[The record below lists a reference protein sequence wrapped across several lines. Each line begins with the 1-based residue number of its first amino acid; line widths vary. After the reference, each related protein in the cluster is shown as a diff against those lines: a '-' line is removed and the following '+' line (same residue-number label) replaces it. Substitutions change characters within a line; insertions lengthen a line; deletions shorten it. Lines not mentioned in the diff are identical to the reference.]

1 MLLIK
6 SLIGLLIQIVIMGA
20 ILLFPADTWLWSEG
34 IILLVVWAI
43 LGLSGTIY
51 LSIFY
56 PKSLE
61 ARMIFPIG
69 KRQPVSDRFAT
80 IFIIIVVYFWL
91 TFIPMDV
98 FKFKLLPAPII
109 QLQVLGLFLVIVGY
123 VLTIIAIIQNE
134 FATPSVINQSDRGQE
149 LRDKGIYG
157 KIRHPFYL
165 GFLVCSGGIPL
176 WLRSYAGLI
185 GLSAVL
191 IGFVGR
197 ILVEERILRK
207 TLPGYS
213 EYTARV
219 PYRLVPF
226 LW

>member
-6 SLIGLLIQIVIMGA
+6 SLIGLLIQIVVMGA

-43 LGLSGTIY
+43 LGLSTTIY

-69 KRQPVSDRFAT
+69 KRQLVSDRFAT

-149 LRDKGIYG
+149 LRDIGLYG

-165 GFLVCSGGIPL
+165 GFLVCFGGLPL

-185 GLSAVL
+185 GLSVIL
-191 IGFVGR
+191 IGLVGR
-197 ILVEERILRK
+197 IFVEEKILRK

>member
-6 SLIGLLIQIVIMGA
+6 SLIGLLIQIVVMGA
-20 ILLFPADTWLWSEG
+20 ILLLPADTWLWSEG
-34 IILLVVWAI
+34 ITLLVVLAI
-43 LGLSGTIY
+43 LGLSTTIY

-61 ARMIFPIG
+61 ARMIFPIS

-80 IFIIIVVYFWL
+80 VFIIIAVAIWL
-91 TFIPMDV
+91 IFISMDV
-98 FKFKLLPAPII
+98 FKFQLLPAPII

-123 VLTIIAIIQNE
+123 VLMFIAIIQNE
-134 FATPSVINQSDRGQE
+134 FAAPSVINQSDRGQE
-149 LRDKGIYG
+149 LRDTGLYG

-165 GFLVCSGGIPL
+165 GFLVCFGGLPL

-185 GLSAVL
+185 GLSVIL

-197 ILVEERILRK
+197 IFVEERILRK
-207 TLPGYS
+207 TLPGYT
-213 EYTARV
+213 EYAARV

>member
-6 SLIGLLIQIVIMGA
+6 SLIVLLVQIVVIGA
-20 ILLFPADTWLWSEG
+20 SLLLLADTWLWSEA
-34 IILLVVWAI
+34 IILLVVWTI
-43 LGLSGTIY
+43 LGLSTTIY

-56 PKSLE
+56 PKNLE
-61 ARMIFPIG
+61 ARMIFPIA
-69 KRQPVSDRFAT
+69 KRQPVSDRLAT
-80 IFIIIVVYFWL
+80 VFIIIAIAFWL

-109 QLQVLGLFLVIVGY
+109 QLQVLGLFLVVAGY
-123 VLTIIAIIQNE
+123 VLMIIAIIQNE
-134 FATPSVINQSDRGQE
+134 FAAPSVINQSDRGQE
-149 LRDKGIYG
+149 LRDTGLYG

-165 GFLVCSGGIPL
+165 GFLVCFGGLPL

-185 GLSAVL
+185 GLSVIL

-197 ILVEERILRK
+197 IFVEERILRK
-207 TLPGYS
+207 TLPGYT
-213 EYTARV
+213 EYIARV
-219 PYRLVPF
+219 RYRLVPF